1 MPKPQLQLADALG
14 HSSTDKR
21 LEILRLISEA
31 GSISEAARM
40 AGVSYKAAWQ
50 AIDTLSNLAGA
61 PLLDR
66 AVGGSGGGGAKLTDA
81 GLHLLWVAE
90 QLQAARSQTLA
101 LITNPQLAPSARL
114 GALGLRTSM
123 RNQLPCTVHAMKKV
137 GGAMRVSLALS
148 QGLHLV
154 SRITQ
159 ESAQLLDLKTGLP
172 VLALFKAT
180 AVHVCKPSDS
190 PSQNAEERVVN
201 YLPGIV
207 TRLSKSAAGGEA
219 ALQLADDLQLVGFAP
234 AQHGLRL
241 KAHAV
246 ASLDES
252 AVAIALG

>member
-1 MPKPQLQLADALG
+1 MSKPPLQLADALG
-14 HSSTDKR
+14 HGSTDKR

-81 GLHLLWVAE
+81 GLHLLWVAQ
-90 QLQAARSQTLA
+90 QLQAARTQTLA
-101 LITNPQLAPSARL
+101 LISNPQLASSARL

-123 RNQLPCTVHAMKKV
+123 RNQLPCTVQELKKV
-137 GGAMRVSLALS
+137 GGAMRVTLALS
-148 QGLHLV
+148 QGLGLA

-159 ESAQLLDLKTGLP
+159 ESAQLLDLKPGLP

-180 AVHVCKPSDS
+180 AVQVTVPSDS
-190 PSQNAEERVVN
+190 PNTEGRVMN
-201 YLPGIV
+201 HLPGIV

-219 ALQLADDLQLVGFAP
+219 AVQLANDLQLVGFAP
-234 AQHGLRL
+234 AQHGLHL
-241 KAHAV
+241 KSQAV
-246 ASLDES
+246 ASMDES

>member
-1 MPKPQLQLADALG
+1 MSKPRLQLADALG
-14 HSSTDKR
+14 HNSTDKR

-90 QLQAARSQTLA
+90 QLQAARTQTLA
-101 LITNPQLAPSARL
+101 LITNSQLAPSARL

-123 RNQLPCTVHAMKKV
+123 RNQLPCTVQALKKV
-137 GGAMRVSLALS
+137 GGAMRVTLALS
-148 QGLHLV
+148 QGLSLA

-159 ESAQLLDLKTGLP
+159 ESAQLLDLKPGLP

-180 AVHVCKPSDS
+180 AVQVTVPSDS
-190 PSQNAEERVVN
+190 TNPNTEGRVVN
-201 YLPGIV
+201 HLPGII
-207 TRLSKSAAGGEA
+207 TRLSKSTAGGEA
-219 ALQLADDLQLVGFAP
+219 AVQLANDLQLVGFAH
-234 AQHGLRL
+234 AQHDLRL
-241 KAHAV
+241 KSQAV
-246 ASLDES
+246 ASMDES
-252 AVAIALG
+252 AVAIALA